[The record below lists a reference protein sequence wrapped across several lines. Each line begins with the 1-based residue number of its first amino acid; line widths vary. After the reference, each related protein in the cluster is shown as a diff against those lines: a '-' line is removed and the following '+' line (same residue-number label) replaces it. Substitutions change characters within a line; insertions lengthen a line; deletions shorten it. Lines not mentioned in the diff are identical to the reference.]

1 MVSKE
6 RHKPTMTKVKDVLR
20 TINQIEN
27 RLHLLEIK
35 AAEQNELLID
45 ISLDGNLICA
55 MERQIRNCTDS
66 AYYNIGKR
74 IKEKACKARDKYDN
88 FIVLD
93 VIKLQLE
100 IKEIKDKLNLKIVEE
115 EVGSE

>member
-1 MVSKE
+1 
-6 RHKPTMTKVKDVLR
+6 MTKVKDVLR

-35 AAEQNELLID
+35 A
-45 ISLDGNLICA
+45 
-55 MERQIRNCTDS
+55 
-66 AYYNIGKR
+66 
-74 IKEKACKARDKYDN
+74 CKARDKYDN

-93 VIKLQLE
+93 VIKLELE